1 MKFSYKARTKEGEIE
16 TGTIEAYS
24 KEAAIALL
32 QKYSI
37 FVTSVEEEKERGAF
51 FKNITIF
58 EGNISKKDL
67 AIFFRQLS
75 VMLESR
81 VPVVQSLSSL
91 ANQTNKPKF
100 KATLLKI
107 ASLVEEGVSLSEAF
121 AVHPKTFGEF
131 YVNLVKSGEMSGKIA
146 KSLYYVSEHLER
158 EAEIISQVKQA
169 MIYPIF
175 LVSVLFFV
183 IAIIIGQVMPKLTDL
198 IKESNTTPPV
208 LTILILDFYKFLQ
221 NYWNILLLILVI
233 IVIAIVY
240 FFRTKEGKTFYDK
253 ASLRLPFIG
262 SILKKVFLVRFC
274 SNVSI
279 LLVSG
284 ISINN
289 ALSIT
294 SNTVDN
300 QVYKTVIKKLEK
312 EVSEGEKISSIM
324 LKNEDYFPPFV
335 VQMIKVGEETGKLDE
350 VLTEIVN
357 FYEKEIKRLVDLF
370 ARLLE
375 PIMIIILGFVVAV
388 LAFSVFSSI
397 YGVIG
402 TL

>member
-16 TGTIEAYS
+16 AGTIEAYS
-24 KEAAIALL
+24 KDAAVALL
-32 QKYSI
+32 QKYNI
-37 FVTSVEEEKERGAF
+37 FVTSVDEQKEGGSLL
-51 FKNITIF
+51 KSIKIF
-58 EGNISKKDL
+58 EGKVSKKDL

-81 VPVVQSLSSL
+81 VPVVQSLTSL
-91 ANQTNKPKF
+91 ANQTKKVKF
-100 KATLLKI
+100 KETLLKI
-107 ASLVEEGVSLSEAF
+107 AKLVEEGVSLSEAF
-121 AVHPKTFGEF
+121 ALYPKTFGEF

-183 IAIIIGQVMPKLTDL
+183 IAVIIGQVMPKLADL
-198 IKESNTTPPV
+198 IKESNSTPPV
-208 LTILILDFYKFLQ
+208 LTILILNFYKFLQ
-221 NYWNILLLILVI
+221 DYWNILALVLILI
-233 IVIAIVY
+233 IVAIVY
-240 FFRTKEGKTFYDK
+240 FFRTHQGKTFYDK
-253 ASLRLPFIG
+253 MSLKLPFIG

-274 SNVSI
+274 SNISI
-279 LLVSG
+279 LLISG

-300 QVYKTVIKKLEK
+300 QVYKKVIKKLEK
-312 EVSEGEKISSIM
+312 EVSEEEKISSLM
-324 LKNEDYFPPFV
+324 LKNEEYFPSFV
-335 VQMIKVGEETGKLDE
+335 VQMIKVGEETGKLDS
-350 VLTEIVN
+350 VLTEVVN

-375 PIMIIILGFVVAV
+375 PIMIIILGFVVAI

-402 TL
+402 AL